1 MIINNVVN
9 QQNLSQSSQKLNSN
23 MYDDP
28 VSFANIMHAQTEQ
41 AKQTHAIDSKD
52 RDHADFT
59 NMTRQEM
66 FNWMNSQIR
75 SGKMTLDESSPLLIM
90 TMKIS
95 VETGQSVDM
104 ATDSTRINFI
114 ERARSG
120 IDGALSLNDQELAD
134 RLQTVLEIMQKN
146 QS

>member
-1 MIINNVVN
+1 MLINNVVN
-9 QQNLSQSSQKLNSN
+9 QYNTSQSHTSTVNN
-23 MYDDP
+23 DA
-28 VSFANIMHAQTEQ
+28 VFFADIMRAQAEQ
-41 AKQTHAIDSKD
+41 AQQTDAIEPTENNQ
-52 RDHADFT
+52 ADFT

-66 FNWMNSQIR
+66 FDWMNNQIR
-75 SGKMTLDESSPLLIM
+75 SGKMTLDESSPLLLM

-104 ATDSTRINFI
+104 ATDSTRINFL

-146 QS
+146 QRLS